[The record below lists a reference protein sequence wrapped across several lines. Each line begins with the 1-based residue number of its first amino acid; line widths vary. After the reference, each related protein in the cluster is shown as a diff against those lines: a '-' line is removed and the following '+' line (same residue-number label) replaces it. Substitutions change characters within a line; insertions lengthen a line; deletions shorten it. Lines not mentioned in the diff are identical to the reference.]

1 MSSHLHLRKFSF
13 FPGPLHHGFFED
25 LLMMAI
31 QTLVMWALVVVLICM
46 SLRTG
51 EFVHH
56 FMCSFLFL
64 ISGNKLTYWSWFL
77 DSRPGVKIFFFF
89 ITYFRTFSDRRY
101 HLQLCSPCEYCVPIG
116 YWFWSCC
123 FGKRLQGGRI
133 SSCPTL
139 QFSSVHLLSR
149 VGLFETPWT
158 AALQAS
164 LSIANSQSL
173 LKFMFIE
180 SMMPSNCLILCHRL
194 LFLPSIFPR
203 IRVFSK
209 ESVLCIR
216 LPKYWSYSISS
227 FNEYSG
233 LMSFRIDCLIS
244 LLSKGLSR
252 VFSNTTV

>member
-1 MSSHLHLRKFSF
+1 MNFT
-13 FPGPLHHGFFED
+13 
-25 LLMMAI
+25 I
-31 QTLVMWALVVVLICM
+31 
-46 SLRTG
+46 
-51 EFVHH
+51 
-56 FMCSFLFL
+56 
-64 ISGNKLTYWSWFL
+64 
-77 DSRPGVKIFFFF
+77 
-89 ITYFRTFSDRRY
+89 
-101 HLQLCSPCEYCVPIG
+101 
-116 YWFWSCC
+116 
-123 FGKRLQGGRI
+123 
-133 SSCPTL
+133 
-139 QFSSVHLLSR
+139 FSSVQFIYSVMLDS
-149 VGLFETPWT
+149 ETPWT

-164 LSIANSQSL
+164 PSIANSQSL

-216 LPKYWSYSISS
+216 WPKYWSYSISS

>member
-101 HLQLCSPCEYCVPIG
+101 HLQPCSPYEYCVPIG

-139 QFSSVHLLSR
+139 QFSSVHLLSH
-149 VGLFETPWT
+149 VGLWDPMDCSTPGFPVHRQLPEL
-158 AALQAS
+158 AQIHVHRVDDAIQ
-164 LSIANSQSL
+164 LSHPLSS
-173 LKFMFIE
+173 
-180 SMMPSNCLILCHRL
+180 P
-194 LFLPSIFPR
+194 FPPAFNLNIKYMKKNKYKYR
-203 IRVFSK
+203 IN
-209 ESVLCIR
+209 I
-216 LPKYWSYSISS
+216 
-227 FNEYSG
+227 
-233 LMSFRIDCLIS
+233 
-244 LLSKGLSR
+244 
-252 VFSNTTV
+252 